1 MLKIIL
7 IALTLTLTQTQL
19 ANLCPNDQGLV
30 ISGKITFYSNINQ
43 ASSLTLIPNENTI
56 TYNHTLTSP
65 FNQQPGVA
73 LSKKNHKVGIGSFS
87 SQPGNFLMFSAKALP
102 SVSFTTLFFLLRFYQ
117 KYTLWISIQLGFL
130 AETRSD
136 IEADYYQI
144 GIHSSMQIQDS
155 SAQTALVK
163 Q

>member
-73 LSKKNHKVGIGSFS
+73 LSKKAIK
-87 SQPGNFLMFSAKALP
+87 
-102 SVSFTTLFFLLRFYQ
+102 
-117 KYTLWISIQLGFL
+117 
-130 AETRSD
+130 
-136 IEADYYQI
+136 
-144 GIHSSMQIQDS
+144 
-155 SAQTALVK
+155 
-163 Q
+163 